1 VKKKVYIETT
11 VVSYL
16 TARPSA
22 DPVIVGH
29 QEATREFWSRRN
41 EFGLFISDLVLQEAG
56 RGDPGVA
63 KTRLDVLVSLPM
75 LDINDEVKVL
85 AKSLIK
91 AKAVP
96 SESQEDA
103 LHIAVA
109 TINGLDCIVTWNFA
123 HINNPFT
130 RMRIRH
136 ALEAAGHV
144 APEICSPDELLGGQS

>member
-1 VKKKVYIETT
+1 MKKKVYIETT

-22 DPVIVGH
+22 DPVIAGH
-29 QEATREFWSRRN
+29 QEATRAFWSRRN
-41 EFGLFISDLVLQEAG
+41 EFGLFISD
-56 RGDPGVA
+56 D
-63 KTRLDVLVSLPM
+63 D
-75 LDINDEVKVL
+75 VKVL
-85 AKSLIK
+85 AKLLIK

-96 SESQEDA
+96 RESQEDA

-130 RMRIRH
+130 RMKIRH

-144 APEICSPDELLGGQS
+144 APEMCSPDELLGGQS